1 MKGTFL
7 KDLMNLRG
15 QFVYYGLIAVVFFV
29 VAALTGNIYYF
40 AGLSIFCGVVA
51 PVSALAYDEKD
62 NWDKFALAS
71 GVTRRSLALSR
82 YLLGLTLLVPVW
94 ALSFVLFAL
103 PSFRTS
109 ENLYTVLAYGGLG
122 LAVVDIV
129 LPLVFKIGVEKAR
142 TIYIVIVVAVM
153 VLCVSAASFIELVAP
168 SAAFAGTIAVAVL
181 GVLGVPVS
189 VCVSLAI
196 YRNKDF

>member
-15 QFVYYGLIAVVFFV
+15 QFVYYGLIAVIFFV

-71 GVTRRSLALSR
+71 GVTRSSLALSR

-94 ALSFVLFAL
+94 ALSFALFAL

-109 ENLYTVLAYGGLG
+109 ENLYTVLAL
-122 LAVVDIV
+122 
-129 LPLVFKIGVEKAR
+129 
-142 TIYIVIVVAVM
+142 
-153 VLCVSAASFIELVAP
+153 
-168 SAAFAGTIAVAVL
+168 
-181 GVLGVPVS
+181 
-189 VCVSLAI
+189 
-196 YRNKDF
+196 